1 MSDLNLGCPLDA
13 AREAHYGAYLL
24 GQKDWPLVE
33 SMVSAMSSSLSVP
46 VSAKLRLCQP
56 SAKTHDLAQRL
67 EAQGASWITLH
78 ARTVSSKRRRQGLAD
93 LDVVKELKT
102 HLTVPT
108 ISNGNVRVHADL
120 QDNLQKT
127 AADGLMVGETLLGN
141 PCIFAGHVPDPVDIS
156 LEYLQ
161 LCQKYSGT
169 APLTTIQAHVRRF
182 IEFQCE
188 RTPWY
193 SRFKTALGNTSCVQD
208 IQVLL
213 EKTVPRWA
221 HGDYCCYKRP
231 SEIEGSHGHE

>member
-1 MSDLNLGCPLDA
+1 
-13 AREAHYGAYLL
+13 
-24 GQKDWPLVE
+24 
-33 SMVSAMSSSLSVP
+33 MSSSLSVP

-141 PCIFAGHVPDPVDIS
+141 PWYVFVFR
-156 LEYLQ
+156 LQ
-161 LCQKYSGT
+161 L
-169 APLTTIQAHVRRF
+169 
-182 IEFQCE
+182 
-188 RTPWY
+188 RTKFNSCSTPSNVALSVS
-193 SRFKTALGNTSCVQD
+193 SRGMYPILWIYHWSTSNCARS
-208 IQVLL
+208 IPGRL
-213 EKTVPRWA
+213 R
-221 HGDYCCYKRP
+221 
-231 SEIEGSHGHE
+231 